1 MRLDEDFPDIDTT
14 TASAARVYDYA
25 LGGTDNYQIDR
36 QVMEALEDIVP
47 GSFAQARINRRYLER
62 AVRYLAGECGIRQFI
77 DNGSGLPTQNNVH
90 QIARGVAPGVRVV
103 YIDKDPVVL
112 RHQRVGALLADDETT
127 AFVLADARDVGVIM
141 EHPDTRRLIDLS
153 QPVAVLYL
161 SFLHLIPDADDP
173 GGMISWMMDHVA
185 PGSYLALSHV
195 VSDDP
200 ATRQQ
205 VIEFAAE
212 RPGDQTVWI
221 RDRAEVEGFFEGL
234 EIVEPG
240 LVHVADWRPDDSE
253 DVQTPAMFEYGG
265 VARKPA

>member
-36 QVMEALEDIVP
+36 QVMEALEDIMP

-62 AVRYLAGECGIRQFI
+62 VVRYLTGECGIRQFI

-90 QIARGVAPGVRVV
+90 QIAQGVAPGARVL

-112 RHQRVGALLADDETT
+112 RHQKVGALLAEDEST
-127 AFVLADARDVGVIM
+127 AFVLADARDVSAIM
-141 EHPDTRRLIDLS
+141 AHPETVRLIDFS

-161 SFLHLIPDADDP
+161 SFLHLIPDDDDP
-173 GGMISWMMDHVA
+173 GGMIGWMMDHMA

-200 ATRQQ
+200 ATRQK
-205 VIEFAAE
+205 VTDFASE
-212 RPGDQTVWI
+212 RPGSSAV
-221 RDRAEVEGFFEGL
+221 RVRARAEVAEFFEGL

-240 LVHVADWRPDDSE
+240 LVHVADWRPDSSD
-253 DVQTPAMFEYGG
+253 DVQAPAMFEYGG
-265 VARKPA
+265 VGRKPG

>member
-36 QVMEALEDIVP
+36 QVMEALEDIMP

-62 AVRYLAGECGIRQFI
+62 VVRYLASECGIRQFI

-90 QIARGVAPGVRVV
+90 EIAQGVAPGARVV

-112 RHQRVGALLADDETT
+112 RHQKVGALRADDEST
-127 AFVLADARDVGVIM
+127 AFLLEDARHVDRIVG
-141 EHPDTRRLIDLS
+141 HRDTLRLIDFG

-173 GGMISWMMDHVA
+173 SGMIGWMMDHVA

-200 ATRQQ
+200 ATRRK
-205 VIEFAAE
+205 VSEFAGE
-212 RPGDQTVWI
+212 RPGDDAV
-221 RDRAEVEGFFEGL
+221 RVRERAEVAEFFEGL

-240 LVHVADWRPDDSE
+240 LMHVADWRPDSPQ
-253 DVQTPAMFEYGG
+253 DVQAPAMFEYGG
-265 VARKPA
+265 VGRKPA